1 MDFVEAEQM
10 YYDWCQQL
18 QERHIS
24 ATEFTAW
31 LDRLRVQDD
40 QGNWWR
46 IEHPGGVWL
55 CWNGQAW
62 ERKNP
67 PKEATDS
74 PPGTALTQQMKEPQ
88 NLGQLLGWLAGS
100 VLKGI
105 PKQIVLGIFLIV
117 IVWLLHLFLLVVVN
131 DGFNLTGTNPW
142 FDSVLV
148 LGGEVIAGSLFWIFT
163 GILLSQLIH
172 GTLGQYLKAI
182 TSFPATV
189 VSFCQQSSQFK
200 APILWLG
207 FSGALVFA
215 LLFGN
220 LLVSLQILLF
230 TLVALQ
236 ESTHFLRL
244 VLKLSWQDAQK
255 LIRKGKSL
263 HPLTSDQCQQLLS
276 GMAVG
281 FGLAALLLWLAPSL
295 LRLFFI
301 AAIAVTLWQFF
312 SGKRSTTSAL
322 SLFIIF
328 TAGSLTLG
336 QMEPVW
342 ADDGGWAECGQSL
355 QTWIRCGG
363 TDQAILN
370 SGLAGLAIW
379 LGWILGGLQIP
390 SASVPSSGVISTTP
404 GATTFPQDIEYTYP
418 DGRHT
423 TLVYDPEKGG
433 YINILTGGWIDPNE
447 INAWHQNN
455 LSTHQQTEDWRRRN
469 EYLEA
474 TGQDVQS
481 QALATL
487 QAKQKQER
495 SLRDTY
501 EKLLEQVQ
509 DSDIKNKDKIEQLV
523 KKAARLDDKG
533 IPQGNLQYIQR
544 FISHQQQPN
553 ADYGTFDQIWDVTKG
568 TLTGTGK
575 GVLNVVSLGF
585 SGVVEEHYDKG
596 DLLSSLSGHTANLVT
611 FGGYKGYQ
619 EGGLSGAGYGI
630 IKTLV
635 PIEEFGTVFLENT
648 SWDQKAGAI
657 GSGILKFITLGKA
670 GGKLIS
676 SRPIT
681 PKEIG
686 NIKYGYHFTD
696 PKNTIGILKSGLEAR
711 APGSHGTF
719 SNIVSKIARPLKNC
733 FVDNEPPKAAY
744 MFGSSKPGLGRLGDI
759 DCKNPPIVIDLSKID
774 PKNLMVRPSD
784 GAIVFTGKNIPPS
797 ALSAPS
803 QWSQVPISSTPL
815 QAQPLANLPQAL
827 TQGGRGLYTNN
838 AAQQAFQ
845 DLYKK

>member
-1 MDFVEAEQM
+1 M
-10 YYDWCQQL
+10 
-18 QERHIS
+18 
-24 ATEFTAW
+24 
-31 LDRLRVQDD
+31 
-40 QGNWWR
+40 
-46 IEHPGGVWL
+46 
-55 CWNGQAW
+55 
-62 ERKNP
+62 
-67 PKEATDS
+67 
-74 PPGTALTQQMKEPQ
+74 
-88 NLGQLLGWLAGS
+88 GQLLGWLAGS

-355 QTWIRCGG
+355 QTWIQCGG

-390 SASVPSSGVISTTP
+390 SASMASSGVISTTP

-433 YINILTGGWIDPNE
+433 YINILTGGLIDPNE

-469 EYLEA
+469 EYLET
-474 TGQDVQS
+474 TGQDAQS
-481 QALATL
+481 QALQAIKADYEERQHLLNRISQMEKDIFEGKMGLGDLMNPGQPGDVMAQLSRLGEQIASGDPIDRQKL
-487 QAKQKQER
+487 QALGKLYSDKISGRILTANQIPQPDIWFDSTVDAAMETTKQLATVRGEDGQFSWLRLAGRIGAAYLTGGASEAILIPTQAIISSKEYVAQGGDSIIEGSRRAMETAATSLYMGEILNRTIRAIKPIISGKLAHPPQQAPTKPTITPQRTPAKSIITPKQTPTKTATTPQRTPAKSTPPPQQTPTKTATTPQQTPAKSTPPPQQTPTKTATTPQQTNSTIPKYQIRQNVVNKILNETENLSPEQR
-495 SLRDTY
+495 
-501 EKLLEQVQ
+501 LEIA
-509 DSDIKNKDKIEQLV
+509 SNLKKANKITEAEYNAIKNKVKPQLEGRPVEGQGGHDDVAMTSMEELSRKEQINVCKYRPNGNHAEINFNEAGAWDKIG
-523 KKAARLDDKG
+523 KKETLFTYPKNKSPNDIVAQDIVIYSAGDK
-533 IPQGNLQYIQR
+533 
-544 FISHQQQPN
+544 
-553 ADYGTFDQIWDVTKG
+553 
-568 TLTGTGK
+568 
-575 GVLNVVSLGF
+575 
-585 SGVVEEHYDKG
+585 
-596 DLLSSLSGHTANLVT
+596 
-611 FGGYKGYQ
+611 
-619 EGGLSGAGYGI
+619 
-630 IKTLV
+630 
-635 PIEEFGTVFLENT
+635 
-648 SWDQKAGAI
+648 
-657 GSGILKFITLGKA
+657 ILKPEQIA
-670 GGKLIS
+670 AM
-676 SRPIT
+676 
-681 PKEIG
+681 
-686 NIKYGYHFTD
+686 
-696 PKNTIGILKSGLEAR
+696 KNRIL
-711 APGSHGTF
+711 
-719 SNIVSKIARPLKNC
+719 
-733 FVDNEPPKAAY
+733 VDLQA
-744 MFGSSKPGLGRLGDI
+744 GRL
-759 DCKNPPIVIDLSKID
+759 
-774 PKNLMVRPSD
+774 
-784 GAIVFTGKNIPPS
+784 T
-797 ALSAPS
+797 
-803 QWSQVPISSTPL
+803 
-815 QAQPLANLPQAL
+815 
-827 TQGGRGLYTNN
+827 
-838 AAQQAFQ
+838 
-845 DLYKK
+845 